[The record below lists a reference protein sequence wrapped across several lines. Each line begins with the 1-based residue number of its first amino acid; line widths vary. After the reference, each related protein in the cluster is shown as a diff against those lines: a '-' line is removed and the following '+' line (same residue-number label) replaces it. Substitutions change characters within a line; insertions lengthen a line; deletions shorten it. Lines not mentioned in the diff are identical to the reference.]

1 MYNDVFEMI
10 RAIYNK
16 SIFYFKKLDIIFE
29 NEDIFLQIIILLYY
43 QKFKFMLVIEKM
55 CLQNYIK
62 LQLYFMKKMY
72 TSKNLY
78 EIM

>member
-43 QKFKFMLVIEKM
+43 
-55 CLQNYIK
+55 
-62 LQLYFMKKMY
+62 
-72 TSKNLY
+72 
-78 EIM
+78 